1 VDELADLMM
10 QQGPEVETSICRLA
24 QLARATGIH
33 LVIATQRPSV
43 DIITGTIKA
52 NIASRIAFAVA
63 SQVDSRTILDMTG
76 ADRLIGRGD
85 MLFMPIDAAK
95 PIRIQGAYL
104 SENETN
110 AIVDYLKAQEKPTYT
125 FSVADGGASG
135 AAGSSAGADDDVDD
149 QFFEQAVRLVVNNGQ
164 ASTSMLQR
172 RFRIGYTRA
181 ARIVEMME
189 ERGIVGPLNGAKPR
203 ELLVSKDDVEQMFNP
218 GGALP
223 SVADYEDDE

>member
-1 VDELADLMM
+1 
-10 QQGPEVETSICRLA
+10 
-24 QLARATGIH
+24 
-33 LVIATQRPSV
+33 
-43 DIITGTIKA
+43 
-52 NIASRIAFAVA
+52 
-63 SQVDSRTILDMTG
+63 MTG

-95 PIRIQGAYL
+95 PLRIQGCYL

-110 AIVDYLKAQEKPTYT
+110 AIVDYLKEQEKPVFT
-125 FSVADGGASG
+125 FTVAESSPSG
-135 AAGSSAGADDDVDD
+135 APNAYSGNTEDEGDDD

-189 ERGIVGPLNGAKPR
+189 EKGIVGPLNGAKPR
-203 ELLVSKDDVEQMFNP
+203 EILVSKDEVEQMFNP
-218 GGALP
+218 GSSLP
-223 SVADYEDDE
+223 SVDDYEDEE